1 MILPRPL
8 PEEDSLR
15 YKGTPYYPMQVLNGL
30 VQRKLDRQ
38 APSSD
43 FDETPIYFRRYI
55 NASGLQDVQIQ
66 NMLRNRIATGW
77 RFAYPGAGWFAVP
90 QMNIPGQTRGN
101 YQGKMNPAS
110 WNMRGPTSYTLQ
122 TMQQAPAAQSQ
133 NPGGVGMVNAT
144 HIQNPMTG

>member
-1 MILPRPL
+1 MILPRPA
-8 PEEDSLR
+8 PASDQARGRGS
-15 YKGTPYYPMQVLNGL
+15 PYYPMQVLNGL

-43 FDETPIYFRRYI
+43 YDETPVYFRRYV
-55 NASGLQDVQIQ
+55 NASGVQDVQIQ

-90 QMNIPGQTRGN
+90 QMLIPGQTHGN
-101 YQGKMNPAS
+101 YMRGMSPPA
-110 WNMRGPTSYTLQ
+110 WNMRGPTSYTYETVLQ
-122 TMQQAPAAQSQ
+122 TPAGQSQ

-144 HIQNPMTG
+144 HFVNPMTG